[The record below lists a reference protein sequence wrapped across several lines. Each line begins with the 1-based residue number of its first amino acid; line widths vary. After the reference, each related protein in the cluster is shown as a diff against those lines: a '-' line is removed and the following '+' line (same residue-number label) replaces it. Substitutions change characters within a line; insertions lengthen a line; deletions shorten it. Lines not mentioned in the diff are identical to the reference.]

1 MRRLKR
7 TLAPSGLLPFF
18 GLAAALLALPI
29 ALAYVG
35 LAWLVTHYFFLI
47 SPIWPSAAVAAAGV
61 MLYGRAALPGI
72 FIGSYVANN
81 YLMQWSPMGAVIASF
96 GNALGPLMGAYLYR
110 RLTTEDYFDSTKAVG
125 LFLFTQGGV
134 ATLLSAVVGIIGVSF
149 TGPGAGHIQSDAFL
163 SWWVG
168 DLTSVTMLAPAI
180 YLWGQWLYA
189 GERYPNEQQG
199 RLELILTSVMIL
211 GGSFVIF
218 GYPSHGSV
226 MHIGTMALVL
236 PPLVWAAQRYNP
248 RIALTL
254 FATLYVVAMSGTM
267 LHRGPFGGFELG
279 SALTALQLMG
289 ASISSAI
296 LIASV
301 LDLQRRKITTHLR
314 EVNETLAA
322 RVAERTLALSMSESR
337 MRHML
342 EMTPMPM
349 LITELATSQILFVNE
364 ECLNLYGITR
374 AEAKKIVP
382 KDLWADPSD
391 REQIISRLK
400 AGESIRNHEAAFKGP
415 AGEIIWFSMAVVLT
429 QLDQKEAL
437 LFAFKDISLH
447 KIREAALITQATTDE
462 LTGLHNR
469 RQVLELYH
477 RLIEQ
482 PRPTAE
488 EITLCIFDLDHFKK
502 INDTYGH
509 LCGDEVLR
517 AVAKLVQQS
526 LREHDIFGRWGGE
539 EFILILPGT
548 PWRGANLLIER
559 LRQKISELSILCD
572 GGNFVSISASFG
584 VVGGVLDHVS
594 IRADLFDIWLSQADS
609 ALYCAKNKGRNRIE
623 MHPTQSL

>member
-1 MRRLKR
+1 
-7 TLAPSGLLPFF
+7 
-18 GLAAALLALPI
+18 
-29 ALAYVG
+29 
-35 LAWLVTHYFFLI
+35 
-47 SPIWPSAAVAAAGV
+47 

-81 YLMQWSPMGAVIASF
+81 YLMQWSPMGAVIASL
-96 GNALGPLMGAYLYR
+96 GNAFGPLIGAHLYR
-110 RLTTEDYFDSTKAVG
+110 RVTTEDYFDSTKAVG
-125 LFLFTQGGV
+125 LFILTQSGV
-134 ATLLSAVVGIIGVSF
+134 ATFLSAVVGVLGLFVA
-149 TGPGAGHIQSDAFL
+149 GQGAGQSLFEGFL

-168 DLTSVTMLAPAI
+168 DLTSVIMLAPAI

-189 GERYPNEQQG
+189 GERYPNEQEG
-199 RLELILTSVMIL
+199 RRELILTTVVIL
-211 GGSFVIF
+211 GGSLAIF

-226 MHIGTMALVL
+226 LHIGTMALVL

-254 FATLYVVAMSGTM
+254 FATLYVIAMGGTI

-279 SALTALQLMG
+279 SALTSLQLMG
-289 ASISSAI
+289 ASIGFAI

-301 LDLQRRKITTHLR
+301 LDFQRRKVATHLR
-314 EVNETLAA
+314 EVNETLAD

-342 EMTPMPM
+342 EMTPMPI
-349 LITELATSQILFVNE
+349 LVTELATSQILFVND
-364 ECLNLYGITR
+364 ECLSLYGMTR
-374 AEAKKIVP
+374 SQAKMVVP

-400 AGESIRNHEAAFKGP
+400 AGEAIRNHEAAFKGP

-447 KIREAALITQATTDE
+447 KIREANLITQATTDE

-482 PRPTAE
+482 PRHSTE
-488 EITLCIFDLDHFKK
+488 EMTLCIFDLDHFKK

-509 LCGDEVLR
+509 LCGDQVLR
-517 AVAKLVQQS
+517 TVAELAQQS
-526 LREHDIFGRWGGE
+526 LREHDILGRWGGE
-539 EFILILPGT
+539 EFILILPHT
-548 PWRGANLLIER
+548 PLRGANLLIER
-559 LRQKISELSILCD
+559 LRQKISQMTILCD

-584 VVGGVLDHVS
+584 VVGGVLDQAGFS
-594 IRADLFDIWLSQADS
+594 ADLFDIWLSQADS